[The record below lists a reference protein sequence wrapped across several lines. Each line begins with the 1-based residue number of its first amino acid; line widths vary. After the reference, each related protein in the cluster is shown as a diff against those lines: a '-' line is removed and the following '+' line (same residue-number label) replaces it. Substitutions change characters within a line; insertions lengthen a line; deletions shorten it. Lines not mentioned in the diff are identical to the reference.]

1 MEGTMTKYP
10 TISDLDKYTTH
21 EIIHFIFYTI
31 KNKSGK
37 HVNKSRDDAF
47 YELVGRYASFT
58 DDEVAHFVNV
68 LPRKPNVKLFDLYN
82 LIIKF
87 NYDIDNPN
95 RYRFVKTHLMD
106 ENNRQRELDYWLK
119 GHRNNCL
126 IGNQW
131 IKNLIYNRITEN
143 VPNRH
148 DDIMWIGRKL
158 IKKKSKFIG
167 LFLMRN
173 SITEEFLIPALKN
186 VSVIKGWQIRFKP
199 TIEILEQLTP
209 MEVLNVL
216 CFTPTSNY
224 KHRERQ
230 SKLTYNIAE
239 MQTIKTM
246 LFPLFDTPYR
256 EKIEEQLKRLTHSN
270 YSAGRHNNLSL
281 NSPPW
286 ATEI

>member
-1 MEGTMTKYP
+1 
-10 TISDLDKYTTH
+10 
-21 EIIHFIFYTI
+21 
-31 KNKSGK
+31 
-37 HVNKSRDDAF
+37 
-47 YELVGRYASFT
+47 
-58 DDEVAHFVNV
+58 
-68 LPRKPNVKLFDLYN
+68 
-82 LIIKF
+82 
-87 NYDIDNPN
+87 
-95 RYRFVKTHLMD
+95 MD